1 MLLKTFV
8 FILFGKFYLK
18 LAAISTIFFFFFVAV
33 GFPRDFTD
41 LKIFVNIP
49 QNAGINI
56 CETKKNYMEP
66 V

>member
-18 LAAISTIFFFFFVAV
+18 LAAISTIFFFFVAV

>member
-18 LAAISTIFFFFFVAV
+18 LAAISTIFFFVAV

-41 LKIFVNIP
+41 LKIFGNIP